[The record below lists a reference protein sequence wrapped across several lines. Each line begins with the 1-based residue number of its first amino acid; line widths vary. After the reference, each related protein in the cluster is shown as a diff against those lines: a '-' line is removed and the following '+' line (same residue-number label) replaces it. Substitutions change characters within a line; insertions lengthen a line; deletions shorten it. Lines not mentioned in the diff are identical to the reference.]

1 MPVEQKPPVK
11 PGKPGKVRKLQSG
24 AGKVRE
30 NGEKLEDN
38 KILQVRDSKHI
49 E

>member
-1 MPVEQKPPVK
+1 MPVEQKP

-24 AGKVRE
+24 PGKVGE
-30 NGEKLEDN
+30 NGETSEDN